1 MSALTEQLLLYR
13 IRTQRDP
20 KAFAQVYQTYAKPIS
35 RFISLKVGSKE
46 VVEDLTTETFIKAWQ
61 YLQKAQKVGNLKA
74 LMYQIA
80 RTVVVDHYRKTGA
93 KAVLSLDDEEGT
105 MVDEPLDIRSEELPD
120 KVDVQ
125 LLVGR
130 MAELRN
136 DYRDVLVLKYVEK
149 LDNDQIAEVLQ
160 TTSGNVR
167 VLSHRAIAAL
177 KSLFHA

>member
-1 MSALTEQLLLYR
+1 MSGLAEQILLYR

-35 RFISLKVGSKE
+35 RFIGLKVGGKE
-46 VVEDLTTETFIKAWQ
+46 VVEDLTADAFIKAWQ
-61 YLQKAQKVGNLKA
+61 YLQRAPKVGNLKA

-80 RTVVVDHYRKTGA
+80 RTVVVDHYRKTGS
-93 KAVLSLDDEEGT
+93 KAVVSLEDEEG
-105 MVDEPLDIRSEELPD
+105 VLVEPLDIRSEELPD

-149 LDNDQIAEVLQ
+149 LDADQIAEVMQ

-167 VLSHRAIAAL
+167 VMAHRAVAAL
-177 KSLFHA
+177 KSLFNA